1 MTAQPGWDLLNKTEL
16 RLERIGLDGADLT
29 EVAAAVAGVLGLPA
43 EDVIVI
49 DARDDVLALDVLRS
63 TVDAYRIAGRR
74 AELLSALAD
83 VPGVSVSDATS
94 LCSEGMLG
102 WIATDDGNEA
112 TKALDRARVM
122 ANQIERTIASRAIV
136 FSTGPEVVSG
146 QIRDTN
152 KPWIAGRLRGAGFKV
167 TEGRDLPDDHDA
179 IAGAL
184 REAGEE
190 LGYGLVITTGGVG
203 AEGKDGTVEAL
214 LSVDADAAT
223 PTLFAVEQ
231 GHGRH
236 TKAQV
241 RIGVGEVGTAIVV
254 CLPGPHAEATIG
266 ADALIATLAI
276 NRNTHL
282 VADAVATTLRAR
294 LRQLHGNESR

>member
-1 MTAQPGWDLLNKTEL
+1 MTAGPGWDLLNKTEL
-16 RLERIGLDGADLT
+16 RIERIGLAAADLT

-49 DARDDVLALDVLRS
+49 DARDDLLALDVLRS
-63 TVDAYRIAGRR
+63 TVDAYRVAGRR
-74 AELLSALAD
+74 TELLSALA
-83 VPGVSVSDATS
+83 GVRGVTINETTS
-94 LCSEGMLG
+94 LCSQGMLG
-102 WIATDDGNEA
+102 WIAVDDTEA
-112 TKALDRARVM
+112 TAALDRARAM
-122 ANQIERTIASRAIV
+122 ASQIERTIAARAIV
-136 FSTGPEVVSG
+136 FSTGPEVVSR

-152 KPWIAGRLRGAGFKV
+152 KPWIAQRLRDAGFTA
-167 TEGRDLPDDHDA
+167 TEGHDLLDDRDA

-190 LGYGLVITTGGVG
+190 LGYGLIITTGGVG

-236 TKAQV
+236 TKAAV
-241 RIGVGEVGTAIVV
+241 RIGVGEVGTAIVA
-254 CLPGPHAEATIG
+254 CLPGPHTEATIG
-266 ADALIATLAI
+266 ADTLIATLAVTRDTRVI
-276 NRNTHL
+276 
-282 VADAVATTLRAR
+282 ADAVATALRAR
-294 LRQLHGNESR
+294 LRHLHGDESR

>member
-1 MTAQPGWDLLNKTEL
+1 MTASPEWDLLNKTEL
-16 RLERIGLDGADLT
+16 RVERIGLDGADLT

-102 WIATDDGNEA
+102 WIASDDGNEA
-112 TKALDRARVM
+112 TEALDRARVM

-152 KPWIAGRLRGAGFKV
+152 KPWIADRLREAGFKV

-190 LGYGLVITTGGVG
+190 LGYGLIITTGGVG

-214 LSVDADAAT
+214 LSLDPGAAT

-241 RIGVGEVGTAIVV
+241 RIGVGEVGTATVG

-266 ADALIATLAI
+266 AEALIGTLAI
-276 NRNTHL
+276 TRNKS
-282 VADAVATTLRAR
+282 AIAEAVATTLRAR
-294 LRQLHGNESR
+294 LRHRHEDQPE

>member
-1 MTAQPGWDLLNKTEL
+1 MTAEPGWDLLNKTEL
-16 RLERIGLDGADLT
+16 RIERIGLDGADLT

-43 EDVIVI
+43 EDVLVI

-74 AELLSALAD
+74 AELLSALAG
-83 VPGVSVSDATS
+83 VPGVSVEETTS

-102 WIATDDGNEA
+102 WIASDDDDA
-112 TKALDRARVM
+112 TEALDRARVM
-122 ANQIERTIASRAIV
+122 ASQIERTIASRAIV

-152 KPWIAGRLRGAGFKV
+152 KPWIAGRLREAGFTV
-167 TEGRDLPDDHDA
+167 TEGRNLPDDRDV
-179 IAGAL
+179 IAAAV

-190 LGYGLVITTGGVG
+190 LGYGLIITTGGVG

-214 LSVDADAAT
+214 LSLDPDAAT

-241 RIGVGEVGTAIVV
+241 RIGVGEVGTATVG

-266 ADALIATLAI
+266 AEALIGALEIT
-276 NRNTHL
+276 RNTT
-282 VADAVATTLRAR
+282 AIAETVATTLRAR
-294 LRQLHGNESR
+294 LRHRHQDRPE

>member
-1 MTAQPGWDLLNKTEL
+1 MTAEPGWDLLNKTEL
-16 RLERIGLDGADLT
+16 RVERIGLDGANLT

-74 AELLSALAD
+74 DELLSALA
-83 VPGVSVSDATS
+83 GVRGVTVDETTS
-94 LCSEGMLG
+94 LCSQGMLG
-102 WIATDDGNEA
+102 WIAADYTEA
-112 TKALDRARVM
+112 TAALDLGRVM
-122 ANQIERTIASRAIV
+122 AGQIERAIASRAIV
-136 FSTGPEVVSG
+136 FSTGPEVVTG

-152 KPWIAGRLRGAGFKV
+152 KPWIAGRLREAGFTV
-167 TEGRDLPDDHDA
+167 TEGQNLPDDRDV
-179 IAGAL
+179 IAAAL

-190 LGYGLVITTGGVG
+190 LGYGLIVTTGGVG

-223 PTLFAVEQ
+223 PILFAVEQ
-231 GHGRH
+231 GQGRH

-241 RIGVGEVGTAIVV
+241 RIGVGEVGTAIVA
-254 CLPGPHAEATIG
+254 CLPGPHTEATIG
-266 ADALIATLAI
+266 ADALIATLAVT
-276 NRNTHL
+276 RNTHV

-294 LRQLHGNESR
+294 LRHVHGDESR

>member
-1 MTAQPGWDLLNKTEL
+1 MTASPEWDLLNKTEL
-16 RLERIGLDGADLT
+16 RVERIGLDGADLT

-74 AELLSALAD
+74 AALLSALAN
-83 VPGVSVSDATS
+83 VPGVSVSDATA

-102 WIATDDGNEA
+102 WIASDDGNEA
-112 TKALDRARVM
+112 TEALDRAGVM

-136 FSTGPEVVSG
+136 FSTGPEVVTG

-152 KPWIAGRLRGAGFKV
+152 KPWIADRLREVGFKV
-167 TEGRDLPDDHDA
+167 TEGQDLPDDHSV

-190 LGYGLVITTGGVG
+190 LGYGLIITTGGVG

-214 LSVDADAAT
+214 LSLDPGAAT

-241 RIGVGEVGTAIVV
+241 RIGVGEVGTAIVG
-254 CLPGPHAEATIG
+254 CLPGPHAEATVG
-266 ADALIATLAI
+266 AEALIGTLAI
-276 NRNTHL
+276 TRNKL
-282 VADAVATTLRAR
+282 AIAEAVASTLRAR
-294 LRQLHGNESR
+294 LRHRHEDQPA

>member
-1 MTAQPGWDLLNKTEL
+1 MTTEPGWDLLNKTEL
-16 RLERIGLDGADLT
+16 RIERIGLAAADLT

-63 TVDAYRIAGRR
+63 TVDAYRIAGRQT
-74 AELLSALAD
+74 ELLMALAA
-83 VPGVSVSDATS
+83 VPGVTVDETTS
-94 LCSEGMLG
+94 LCSQGMLG
-102 WIATDDGNEA
+102 WIAADDTEA
-112 TKALDRARVM
+112 AEALDRARAM
-122 ANQIERTIASRAIV
+122 ANEIDRAIAGRAIV
-136 FSTGPEVVSG
+136 FSTGPEVVTG

-152 KPWIAGRLRGAGFKV
+152 KPWIALRLRDAGFTA

-190 LGYGLVITTGGVG
+190 LGYGLIVTTGGVG

-214 LSVDADAAT
+214 LSVDPEAAT

-236 TKAQV
+236 TKARV
-241 RIGVGEVGTAIVV
+241 RIGVGAVGTAIVA

-266 ADALIATLAI
+266 ADALITALAVS
-276 NRNTHL
+276 RDTGV
-282 VADAVATTLRAR
+282 VADAVAATLRAR
-294 LRQLHGNESR
+294 LRHVHGKDPR

>member
-1 MTAQPGWDLLNKTEL
+1 MTTTPEWDLLNKTEL
-16 RLERIGLDGADLT
+16 RIERIQLDGADLT
-29 EVAAAVAGVLGLPA
+29 EVAAAVAGALGLPA

-74 AELLSALAD
+74 AELLSALAG
-83 VPGVSVSDATS
+83 VPGVSVDETTT
-94 LCSEGMLG
+94 LCSQGMLG
-102 WIATDDGNEA
+102 WIASDDDNEA
-112 TKALDRARVM
+112 TEALDRARVM
-122 ANQIERTIASRAIV
+122 ASQIERTIASRAIV

-152 KPWIAGRLRGAGFKV
+152 KPWIAGRLREAGFTV
-167 TEGRDLPDDHDA
+167 TEGQNLPDDPDA
-179 IAGAL
+179 IAAAV

-190 LGYGLVITTGGVG
+190 LGYGLIITTGGVG

-214 LSVDADAAT
+214 LSLDPDAAT

-236 TKAQV
+236 TKARV
-241 RIGVGEVGTAIVV
+241 RIGVGEVGTATVG

-266 ADALIATLAI
+266 AEALIGTLAI
-276 NRNTHL
+276 TRDTT
-282 VADAVATTLRAR
+282 AIAEAVATTLRAR
-294 LRQLHGNESR
+294 LRHRHEDRPE

>member
-1 MTAQPGWDLLNKTEL
+1 MTAEPGWDLLNKTEL
-16 RLERIGLDGADLT
+16 RIERIGLDGADLT

-43 EDVIVI
+43 EDVLVI

-74 AELLSALAD
+74 AELLSALAG
-83 VPGVSVSDATS
+83 VPGVSVQETTS

-102 WIATDDGNEA
+102 WIASDDDDA
-112 TKALDRARVM
+112 TEALDRARVM
-122 ANQIERTIASRAIV
+122 ASQIERTIASRAIV

-152 KPWIAGRLRGAGFKV
+152 KPWIAGRLREAGFTV
-167 TEGRDLPDDHDA
+167 TEGRNLPDDRDV
-179 IAGAL
+179 IAAAV

-190 LGYGLVITTGGVG
+190 LGYGLIITTGGVG

-214 LSVDADAAT
+214 LSLDPDAAT

-241 RIGVGEVGTAIVV
+241 RIGVGEVGTATVG

-266 ADALIATLAI
+266 AEALIGALEIT
-276 NRNTHL
+276 RNTT
-282 VADAVATTLRAR
+282 AIAETVATALRAR
-294 LRQLHGNESR
+294 LRYRHQDRPE

>member
-1 MTAQPGWDLLNKTEL
+1 MTTSPEWDLLNKTEL
-16 RLERIGLDGADLT
+16 RIERIELEGADLT
-29 EVAAAVAGVLGLPA
+29 EIAAAVAGALGLPA

-74 AELLSALAD
+74 TELLSALAG
-83 VPGVSVSDATS
+83 VPGVSVDETTS
-94 LCSEGMLG
+94 LCSQGMLG
-102 WIATDDGNEA
+102 WIASDEGNEA
-112 TKALDRARVM
+112 TEALDRARVM
-122 ANQIERTIASRAIV
+122 ASQIERTIASRAIV

-152 KPWIAGRLRGAGFKV
+152 KPWITGRLREAGFTV
-167 TEGRDLPDDHDA
+167 AEGRDLPDDHDT
-179 IAGAL
+179 IAAAL
-184 REAGEE
+184 RDAGEE
-190 LGYGLVITTGGVG
+190 LGYGLIITTGGVG

-214 LSVDADAAT
+214 LSLDRDAAT

-231 GHGRH
+231 GRGRH

-241 RIGVGEVGTAIVV
+241 RIGVGEVGTAIVG
-254 CLPGPHAEATIG
+254 CLPGPHTEATIG
-266 ADALIATLAI
+266 ADAMIATLAVT
-276 NRNTHL
+276 RNTHV

-294 LRQLHGNESR
+294 LRHVHGDDSR

>member
-1 MTAQPGWDLLNKTEL
+1 MTAGPGWDLLNKTEL
-16 RLERIGLDGADLT
+16 RIERIGLAAADLT
-29 EVAAAVAGVLGLPA
+29 EVAAAVADVLGLPA

-49 DARDDVLALDVLRS
+49 DARDDLLALDVLRS

-74 AELLSALAD
+74 AELLSALA
-83 VPGVSVSDATS
+83 GVRGVTVTETTS
-94 LCSEGMLG
+94 LCSQGMLG
-102 WIATDDGNEA
+102 WIAVDDAEA
-112 TKALDRARVM
+112 TAALDRARAM
-122 ANQIERTIASRAIV
+122 AGQIERTIAARAIV
-136 FSTGPEVVSG
+136 FSTGPEVVSR

-152 KPWIAGRLRGAGFKV
+152 KPWIAQRLRDAGFTA
-167 TEGRDLPDDHDA
+167 TEGHDLLDDRDA

-190 LGYGLVITTGGVG
+190 LGYGLIITTGGVG

-236 TKAQV
+236 TKAAV
-241 RIGVGEVGTAIVV
+241 RIGVGEVGTAIVA
-254 CLPGPHAEATIG
+254 CLPGPHTEATIG
-266 ADALIATLAI
+266 ADALIATLAVT
-276 NRNTHL
+276 RNTRV
-282 VADAVATTLRAR
+282 VADAVVTALRAR
-294 LRQLHGNESR
+294 LRHVHRDES

>member
-1 MTAQPGWDLLNKTEL
+1 MTAESGWDLLNKTEL
-16 RLERIGLDGADLT
+16 RIERIGLAAADLT
-29 EVAAAVAGVLGLPA
+29 AVASAVAGVLGLPA

-74 AELLSALAD
+74 TELLTALAG
-83 VPGVSVSDATS
+83 VPGVTVDETTS
-94 LCSEGMLG
+94 LCSQGMLG
-102 WIATDDGNEA
+102 WIAADGTEA
-112 TKALDRARVM
+112 AEALDRARAM
-122 ANQIERTIASRAIV
+122 ASEIDRVIAGRAIV

-152 KPWIAGRLRGAGFKV
+152 KPWIALRLRESGFTV
-167 TEGRDLPDDHDA
+167 TEGPDLPDDGDA

-184 REAGEE
+184 MEAGEE

-214 LSVDADAAT
+214 LSVDSDAAT
-223 PTLFAVEQ
+223 PTLFTVEQ

-241 RIGVGEVGTAIVV
+241 RIGVGAVGTAIVA

-266 ADALIATLAI
+266 ADALITALAVSRDPGVVAAT
-276 NRNTHL
+276 
-282 VADAVATTLRAR
+282 VAATLRAR
-294 LRQLHGNESR
+294 LRHVHGNDPR

>member
-1 MTAQPGWDLLNKTEL
+1 MTAEAGWDLLDKTEL
-16 RLERIGLDGADLT
+16 RIERIGLDGADLT
-29 EVAAAVAGVLGLPA
+29 EVAAAVAQVLGLPA

-49 DARDDVLALDVLRS
+49 DARDDLLALDVLRS

-74 AELLSALAD
+74 TELLSALA
-83 VPGVSVSDATS
+83 GVRGVTVNETTS
-94 LCSEGMLG
+94 LCSQGMLG
-102 WIATDDGNEA
+102 WIATDDTEA
-112 TKALDRARVM
+112 IAALDRARAM
-122 ANQIERTIASRAIV
+122 ASQIERTIAARAIV
-136 FSTGPEVVSG
+136 FSTGPEVVSR

-152 KPWIAGRLRGAGFKV
+152 KPWIARRLREAGFTA
-167 TEGRDLPDDHDA
+167 TEGHDLPDDRDV
-179 IAGAL
+179 IAAAL

-190 LGYGLVITTGGVG
+190 LGYGLIITTGGVG

-241 RIGVGEVGTAIVV
+241 RIGVGEVGTAIVA

-266 ADALIATLAI
+266 SDALIATLAVT
-276 NRNTHL
+276 RNTRV

-294 LRQLHGNESR
+294 LRHVHGEEYR